1 MRRGYVIFVSL
12 VAATGGLLFG
22 FDTAIIAGAIGY
34 LKDQFVLNSLQEGW
48 AVGSALVGCIAGAII
63 AGMLS
68 DRLGRKRLLLI
79 SAVLFIISAIGSAFA
94 QNLSEFVFARFIGGI
109 GVGSASMLSPL
120 YIAEIS
126 PARIRGSLVSLNQMA
141 IVTGIFVAYFVGWI
155 CANIGPTNWRWMF
168 GTETLPALLFFGLLL
183 KVPESPRWLVKQK
196 RIQEGLSILTK
207 INGPKQ
213 AKAEVQDIKETIAL
227 ERGSILQL
235 LQPGLRT
242 ALLIGV
248 MLAIFQ
254 QITGINAVLY
264 YAPRIFEHAGFERV
278 SAIMQS
284 AIVGT
289 VNMLLT
295 IVAILLV
302 DKLGRKPLLLTASAG
317 MGLSFVLLGGAFYF
331 ELFEGPWVLV
341 LILSYVGFFALAM
354 GPVVWVVMSEIFPTR
369 IRGRAMSIATVFLW
383 ASCFLVSLT
392 FPVLVDRF
400 NESFTFWMYGLICIV
415 AFGFVWSVLPE
426 TKGKT
431 LEEIER
437 YWSILPSDSS

>member
-1 MRRGYVIFVSL
+1 
-12 VAATGGLLFG
+12 
-22 FDTAIIAGAIGY
+22 
-34 LKDQFVLNSLQEGW
+34 
-48 AVGSALVGCIAGAII
+48 
-63 AGMLS
+63 
-68 DRLGRKRLLLI
+68 LI
-79 SAVLFIISAIGSAFA
+79 
-94 QNLSEFVFARFIGGI
+94 
-109 GVGSASMLSPL
+109 
-120 YIAEIS
+120 
-126 PARIRGSLVSLNQMA
+126 
-141 IVTGIFVAYFVGWI
+141 
-155 CANIGPTNWRWMF
+155 
-168 GTETLPALLFFGLLL
+168 
-183 KVPESPRWLVKQK
+183 
-196 RIQEGLSILTK
+196 K

-213 AKAEVQDIKETIAL
+213 ANAEVQDIKETIAL
-227 ERGSILQL
+227 ERGSIWQL

-331 ELFEGPWVLV
+331 ELFEGPWVLI

-400 NESFTFWMYGLICIV
+400 NKKML
-415 AFGFVWSVLPE
+415 
-426 TKGKT
+426 
-431 LEEIER
+431 
-437 YWSILPSDSS
+437 